1 MTLTDILPRIGGN
14 GAHRV
19 RDENA
24 RLKRTVGKLQRWQ
37 QQANDYF
44 QRLTADRADVYAC
57 WEAEVQRRVEAETVA
72 ACIQS
77 ERDEWR
83 DEALALRAQ
92 LAPYKAAEANRNRVD
107 VPSMQRD
114 TSHPADQATAP
125 IDVRPLWDALG
136 VGPTTAVTNPGH
148 TH

>member
-1 MTLTDILPRIGGN
+1 MTIASLLPRLGGN
-14 GAHRV
+14 GTHV

-24 RLKRTVGKLQRWQ
+24 RLKRTVTKLQRWQ

-57 WEAEVQRRVEAETVA
+57 WEAEVQRRVEAEIVA
-72 ACIQS
+72 ACIQT

-83 DEALALRAQ
+83 DRFLALQARFGPQ
-92 LAPYKAAEANRNRVD
+92 LAAEANRNRVT
-107 VPSMQRD
+107 VPPMVRPIDGPQD
-114 TSHPADQATAP
+114 EATAP

-136 VGPTTAVTNPGH
+136 VGPTTAVTDPGQVR
-148 TH
+148 